1 MVLLRPWLF
10 FVRSMTTTDHH
21 IAGTCRMGE
30 GPDPM
35 IVVDSKLRVRGLRN
49 LR

>member
-1 MVLLRPWLF
+1 
-10 FVRSMTTTDHH
+10 
-21 IAGTCRMGE
+21 MGE

-49 LR
+49 LRYTYFHGDGSEKPKKMFF

>member
-1 MVLLRPWLF
+1 
-10 FVRSMTTTDHH
+10 MTTTDHH
-21 IAGTCRMGE
+21 IAGTCRMGD

-35 IVVDSKLRVRGLRN
+35 IVVDSRLRVRGLKN